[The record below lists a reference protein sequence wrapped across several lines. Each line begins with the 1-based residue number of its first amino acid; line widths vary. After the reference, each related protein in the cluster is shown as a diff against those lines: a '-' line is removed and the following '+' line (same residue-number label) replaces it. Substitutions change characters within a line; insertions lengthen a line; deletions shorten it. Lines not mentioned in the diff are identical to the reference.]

1 LVGSA
6 PVDRSTYEIAYEAAT
21 KAVADQRTRLND
33 VRSRAATL
41 LSAAAIV
48 TSFIGAR
55 ALDDQRVLSNGEVVS
70 DRALQGWEIAG
81 IASFVA
87 LAALTVAVLMPWH
100 GWTFRLGARNLIR
113 DYTEGP
119 NPATADEMQRDLAL
133 HLDNHYE
140 RNEARME
147 RLFWAFRIAAVL
159 LAFEVVAWLID
170 LT

>member
-1 LVGSA
+1 VA
-6 PVDRSTYEIAYEAAT
+6 RTTYEIAYDAAT
-21 KAVADQRTRLND
+21 RAVADQRARLND
-33 VRSRAATL
+33 VRGRAATL

-55 ALDDQRVLSNGEVVS
+55 ALDDQRVLASGEAIT
-70 DRALQGWEIAG
+70 DRSLQGWEIAG
-81 IASFVA
+81 IAAFIA
-87 LAALTVAVLMPWH
+87 LAAMTIAVLLPWS
-100 GWTFRLGARNLIR
+100 GWTFRLGARNLVR
-113 DYTEGP
+113 DYADGP
-119 NPATADEMQRDLAL
+119 DAATADEMQRDLAL
-133 HLDNHYE
+133 HLDGHYD